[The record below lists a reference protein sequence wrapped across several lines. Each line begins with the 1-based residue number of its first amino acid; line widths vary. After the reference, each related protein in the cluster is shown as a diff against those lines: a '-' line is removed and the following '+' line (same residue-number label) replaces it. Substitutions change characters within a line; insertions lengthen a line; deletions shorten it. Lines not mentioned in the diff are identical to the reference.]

1 MVVPRNPLIIHFW
14 FGIFHDFPSS
24 SSWGI
29 PMGPMEAPWLLR
41 VQPLPLAVTLK
52 GPGRWAVACVKLPM
66 EIQNMGVSING
77 GIYPKIDGL

>member
-1 MVVPRNPLIIHFW
+1 
-14 FGIFHDFPSS
+14 
-24 SSWGI
+24 
-29 PMGPMEAPWLLR
+29 MGPMEAPWLLR